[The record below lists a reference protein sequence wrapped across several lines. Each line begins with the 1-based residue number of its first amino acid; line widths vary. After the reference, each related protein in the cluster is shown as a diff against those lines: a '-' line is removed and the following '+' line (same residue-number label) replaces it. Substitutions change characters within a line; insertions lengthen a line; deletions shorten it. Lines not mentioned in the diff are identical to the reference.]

1 MREIDMDLTTTFNE
15 NYQKIISTVSETLQQ
30 LFMRE
35 FQVSMSVDNDDNM
48 AVSLAGEKYPALLI
62 TMKSSS
68 VSEMFHMM
76 LLEPAMVL
84 QLYAWMIGDEPEE
97 AVSEAQIEGFQEA
110 LTQIVSQIRI
120 QFDGEGDLLEIED
133 ISLVMHEDSSA
144 ILENIPGDVGVQ
156 ATYIINVDSS
166 AYSIN
171 HYVWVTGEG
180 VAAAAGA
187 EEGPEG
193 NVNVSKADF
202 ENFMTNQGASVDPES
217 MDLLLDVELEVVA
230 ELGKKIIPIK
240 DLLKIGTGSVVE
252 LEKSAGEPLDLLING
267 RKFGEGEVVVVEDH
281 FGIRIT
287 QLAGK
292 KEKDE

>member
-1 MREIDMDLTTTFNE
+1 MDLTTTFNE